1 MRHDREAPPGQACGS
16 HGGLCTNGR
25 AAGLTG
31 LWRRRSVVS
40 LLAVGTPAPE
50 FTTTDQDGKKRSL
63 SDFKGKKVIL
73 YFYPKDNTPGC
84 TKEACAFR
92 DHFAEFRQL
101 GVEILG
107 VSVDHE
113 KSHKSFVQKYDL
125 PFTLLTDTEKRLVE
139 AYGVWGE
146 KNLYGKKYQG
156 TSRVTY
162 LIDEAGKI
170 AAVFPKVRPDKHAE
184 EILALL
190 QRKGK

>member
-1 MRHDREAPPGQACGS
+1 M
-16 HGGLCTNGR
+16 
-25 AAGLTG
+25 
-31 LWRRRSVVS
+31 VVS
-40 LLAVGTPAPE
+40 LLAVGTQAPE
-50 FTTTDQDGKKRSL
+50 FTATDQNGQAHAL

-73 YFYPKDNTPGC
+73 YFYPKDNTSGC

-92 DHFAEFRQL
+92 DHFARFRQL
-101 GVEILG
+101 DVEILG
-107 VSVDHE
+107 VSTDSE

-125 PFTLLTDTEKRLVE
+125 PFSLLADPDKRLVE

-146 KNLYGKKYQG
+146 KSLYGRKYMG

-170 AAVFPKVRPDKHAE
+170 AAVFPKVKPDAHAE

-190 QRKGK
+190 QGQGR

>member
-1 MRHDREAPPGQACGS
+1 M
-16 HGGLCTNGR
+16 
-25 AAGLTG
+25 
-31 LWRRRSVVS
+31 VVS
-40 LLAVGTPAPE
+40 LLTVGTQAPE

-63 SDFKGKKVIL
+63 GDFKGKKVIL

-113 KSHKSFVQKYDL
+113 KSHKSFAQKYDL
-125 PFTLLTDTEKRLVE
+125 PFTLLTDTDKSLVE

-146 KNLYGKKYQG
+146 KNLYGKKYLG
-156 TSRVTY
+156 TNRVTY

-170 AAVFPKVRPDKHAE
+170 AAVFPKVKPDKHAE

-190 QRKGK
+190 QGKGK